1 MEGILFFSLILLL
14 LIFVFAT
21 QIQSIPV
28 SKPDDTKP
36 TKEGFVSG
44 TPGGVVAVPTPGPP
58 AQPLK
63 AGERA
68 EAYAPVTGN
77 LPSAPFGEISDVTSR
92 PYKDPELEKATYAR
106 IYSLQQDMRGFAAF
120 EVEKLQNQSDPAI
133 QLPLSNFRGDLQ
145 ILDDEVAFLN
155 RNPGIESNLTV
166 STIRDIRVNLTYL
179 QRKAREVQ
187 GGFFDGARQPLTTEG
202 FADAADDDVSPK
214 ATKDQIDSAI
224 LKINVEVARL
234 TASGTTSPVYTTRIT
249 LLNKIKGQLQTIS
262 TQLKNKTL
270 QPADVPITKKDLDA
284 FLPTLSDINTPIGKL
299 FDDAGLP
306 TLSSLFPTY
315 ALGDISGANLAA
327 YIFQNYGDA
336 LTKGLSWDVNLKYTS
351 KYDLDKTY
359 ALANLAK
366 NVNSAPSSSTNS
378 STNVTIGTTNS
389 LSRGEF
395 EDTINNIREGMTDP
409 NLDYSGIRPEFKSVE
424 TAAFDWKERSSQICE
439 AVRLRGLDPADFGCY
454 DAANK
459 VGPDFSWRGYA
470 RMICTR
476 LTTTPDP
483 SLPETCGC
491 PPIDWKGWRQ

>member
-14 LIFVFAT
+14 FIFVFAT
-21 QIQSIPV
+21 QIQSIPL

-44 TPGGVVAVPTPGPP
+44 MTGGAVAVPTPGPP
-58 AQPLK
+58 PQPVK
-63 AGERA
+63 AGENA
-68 EAYAPVTGN
+68 EAYSAVTGI

-92 PYKDPELEKATYAR
+92 PFKDPELEKATYAR
-106 IYSLQQDMRGFAAF
+106 VYSLQQDMRGFAAF
-120 EVEKLQNQSDPAI
+120 EVEKLQDKSDPAI

-145 ILDDEVAFLN
+145 VLDDEVAFLN

-166 STIRDIRVNLTYL
+166 STLRDIRVNLTYL
-179 QRKAREVQ
+179 QRKAREVE
-187 GGFFDGARQPLTTEG
+187 GGFFDNARQPLTIEN
-202 FADAADDDVSPK
+202 FEDSADTVSPK

-224 LKINVEVARL
+224 LKITVEVARL
-234 TASGTTSPVYTTRIT
+234 TASGTNSPVYTTRIT
-249 LLNKIKGQLQTIS
+249 LLNKIKGQLSTIS

-270 QPADVPITKKDLDA
+270 MPADVPITKKDLDA

-299 FDDAGLP
+299 FSDSGVP

-327 YIFQNYGDA
+327 YVFKNYGDS

-359 ALANLAK
+359 ALSNLAK
-366 NVNSAPSSSTNS
+366 NVNSCSSNSSSQNAT
-378 STNVTIGTTNS
+378 VGTTNS
-389 LSRGEF
+389 LTRGEF
-395 EDTINNIREGMTDP
+395 EDRVNSIREGMMNP
-409 NLDYSGIRPEFKSVE
+409 NLDYSGIRPEFKPVE
-424 TAAFDWKERSSQICE
+424 TAVFDWKERSSQICE
-439 AVRLRGLDPADFGCY
+439 SVRLRGLNPADFGCY

-470 RMICTR
+470 RMICSR

-483 SLPETCGC
+483 ALPETCGC